1 VLYARPCGLVV
12 CLEEPQGWWCARPM
26 WPAAPVLGAAGQ
38 KPRAGRSVD
47 PCTTHRSGAPDLD
60 RGPRTGRRDLRVHAP
75 RPSAR
80 SRSRPPS
87 APSTAT
93 DFDLHT
99 MLRPPTGIFSSQGK
113 KVARPGMPSTERLWV
128 YDLPH
133 TQGSERGVSARGIRC
148 TKRFTWATHGSPHR
162 RLAHQRALYPQA
174 EPTPAG
180 RPGRRRRGIPA
191 WWAEVVS

>member
-1 VLYARPCGLVV
+1 MLFARPCGLVV

-47 PCTTHRSGAPDLD
+47 PCKTHRSGVPDLD
-60 RGPRTGRRDLRVHAP
+60 RGPRTGRRDLGVHAP

-99 MLRPPTGIFSSQGK
+99 MLRLPTGIFYSQGK
-113 KVARPGMPSTERLWV
+113 KVARPRCALDRAALGLRPAADAELRARCF
-128 YDLPH
+128 
-133 TQGSERGVSARGIRC
+133 RG
-148 TKRFTWATHGSPHR
+148 TKGFTWATHGSPHR
-162 RLAHQRALYPQA
+162 RLAHQRALHPQA
-174 EPTPAG
+174 ETAPAG
-180 RPGRRRRGIPA
+180 RPGRPRRGIPA
-191 WWAEVVS
+191 GWAEVVS